1 MLTTIAIVVVLLIL
15 VVLIVAATQPD
26 VFRVERAI
34 SITAPPDQVFALI
47 NDFRRWDAWSP
58 WDKKDPA
65 MKRTYGATASGK
77 GANYAWEGNKDIG
90 KGSMEITDSVPPSRI
105 QIKLEFLQPF
115 EAHNIVSFTLEARG
129 SATQVTWA
137 MEGPVPYFAKIIHM
151 FCNTDRMV
159 GKDFEAG
166 LASLKAV
173 AEK

>member
-26 VFRVERAI
+26 VFRAERAI

-115 EAHNIVSFTLEARG
+115 EAHNIVSFTLEAGAARPRSRG
-129 SATQVTWA
+129 RWKAQYPTSPRLSTCSATRIAWSARILRRGWQA
-137 MEGPVPYFAKIIHM
+137 
-151 FCNTDRMV
+151 
-159 GKDFEAG
+159 
-166 LASLKAV
+166 
-173 AEK
+173 